1 MEKKTLWLN
10 FTNWWNLISKLVE
23 AIFSLW
29 LKYILHLAVCYI
41 YNEPATGMGTGCLQS
56 CAGWQLG
63 FTKLWLFQM
72 LVRKHTCVAVCFLCF
87 FVLFLNA
94 LIFMLCLLTQVFDW
108 RDKPH
113 SWHPVT
119 NEELGNG
126 QNFHVVSP
134 VWSLVEDSFE
144 LHKCLHCWC

>member
-1 MEKKTLWLN
+1 MKKNPLWLN
-10 FTNWWNLISKLVE
+10 FTDWWNLISKLVE

-56 CAGWQLG
+56 VLGGSWALRSCDSFRCLWENTRVLQCA
-63 FTKLWLFQM
+63 FY
-72 LVRKHTCVAVCFLCF
+72 V

-126 QNFHVVSP
+126 QNFNVVSP